1 VVVLVK
7 DRLHGALLRLFRR
20 LPSRLRLAAVHAFS
34 PSYTVGAM
42 CAIRRDDGALLLVRH
57 SYRPRWGIPGGL
69 CRSREGPADGARRE
83 VREEVGLDIELLGEP
98 AVVVDPYERRVDVVF
113 AARLRDG
120 CADAVSVSA
129 EIVESR
135 WFAPDDLPDLQHET
149 VSALGA
155 LARRRSDAVG

>member
-1 VVVLVK
+1 VK
-7 DRLHGALLRLFRR
+7 QRLHGALLRLFRR
-20 LPSRLRLAAVHAFS
+20 LPRRLRLAAVHALS

-69 CRSREGPADGARRE
+69 CRAREDVADGARRE
-83 VREEVGLDIELLGEP
+83 VHEEVGLDVELVGEP

-120 CADAVSVSA
+120 SGEAGVSA

-135 WFAPDDLPDLQHET
+135 WFLAADLPPLQHET

-155 LARRRSDAVG
+155 LARLGGQARS

>member
-1 VVVLVK
+1 VK
-7 DRLHGALLRLFRR
+7 QRLHGALLRLFRR
-20 LPSRLRLAAVHAFS
+20 LPSRLRLAAVHALS

-69 CRSREGPADGARRE
+69 CRAREDVADGARRE
-83 VREEVGLDIELLGEP
+83 VREEVGLDVELVGEP

-120 CADAVSVSA
+120 SGDAGVSA

-135 WFAPDDLPDLQHET
+135 WFLAGALPPLQHET

-155 LARRRSDAVG
+155 LGRLGGDARS

>member
-1 VVVLVK
+1 VK
-7 DRLHGALLRLFRR
+7 QRLHSALLRLFRR
-20 LPSRLRLAAVHAFS
+20 LPRRLRLAAVHTLS

-69 CRSREGPADGARRE
+69 CRAREDVADGARRE
-83 VREEVGLDIELLGEP
+83 VHEEVGLDVELVGEP

-120 CADAVSVSA
+120 SGEAGVSA

-135 WFAPDDLPDLQHET
+135 WFLAADLPPLQHET

-155 LARRRSDAVG
+155 LARLGGQARS

>member
-1 VVVLVK
+1 VK
-7 DRLHGALLRLFRR
+7 EQLHGALLRLFRR
-20 LPSRLRLAAVHAFS
+20 LPSRLRLAAVHVVS

-69 CRSREGPADGARRE
+69 CRAREEPAHGARRE
-83 VREEVGLDIELLGEP
+83 VREEVGLDVELVGEP

-120 CADAVSVSA
+120 AGAAGVSA

-135 WFAPDDLPDLQHET
+135 WFPIDALPPLQHET

-155 LARRRSDAVG
+155 LARLGGEAGA

>member
-1 VVVLVK
+1 MK
-7 DRLHGALLRLFRR
+7 QRLHGALLRLFRR
-20 LPSRLRLAAVHAFS
+20 LPSRLRLAAVHALS

-69 CRSREGPADGARRE
+69 CRAREDVADGARRE
-83 VREEVGLDIELLGEP
+83 VREEVGLDVELVGEP

-120 CADAVSVSA
+120 SGDAGVSA

-135 WFAPDDLPDLQHET
+135 WFLADALPPLQHET

-155 LARRRSDAVG
+155 LARLGGDACS

>member
-1 VVVLVK
+1 MN
-7 DRLHGALLRLFRR
+7 DRIHRALLRLFRR
-20 LPSRLRLAAVHAFS
+20 LPTRLRLAAVHALN

-42 CAIRRDDGALLLVRH
+42 CVIRRDDGSLLLVRH
-57 SYRPRWGIPGGL
+57 SYRPRWAIPGGL
-69 CRSREGPADGARRE
+69 CRPREEVADGARRE
-83 VREEVGLDIELLGEP
+83 VREEVGLDVELLGEP

-113 AARLRDG
+113 AARPSDG
-120 CADAVSVSA
+120 AVATSASA

-155 LARRRSDAVG
+155 LARLGGDTTG

>member
-1 VVVLVK
+1 VK
-7 DRLHGALLRLFRR
+7 QRLHGALLRLFRR
-20 LPSRLRLAAVHAFS
+20 LPSRLRLAAVHVLS

-57 SYRPRWGIPGGL
+57 SYRPRWGVPGGL
-69 CRSREGPADGARRE
+69 CRAREDVADGARRE
-83 VREEVGLDIELLGEP
+83 VREEVGLDVELVGEP

-120 CADAVSVSA
+120 SGEAGVSA
-129 EIVESR
+129 EVVESR
-135 WFAPDDLPDLQHET
+135 WFPADCLPPLQHET

-155 LARRRSDAVG
+155 LARLGARAGS

>member
-1 VVVLVK
+1 MNQ
-7 DRLHGALLRLFRR
+7 RLHAVLLRLFRR
-20 LPSRLRLAAVHAFS
+20 LPRRLRLAAVHALS

-69 CRSREGPADGARRE
+69 CRTREDVADGARRE
-83 VREEVGLDIELLGEP
+83 VLEEVGLDVELVGEP

-120 CADAVSVSA
+120 SGEPGVSA

-135 WFAPDDLPDLQHET
+135 WFAADTLPPLQHET

-155 LARRRSDAVG
+155 LARLGGHTGS

>member
-1 VVVLVK
+1 VK
-7 DRLHGALLRLFRR
+7 ERLHGALLRLFRR
-20 LPSRLRLAAVHAFS
+20 LPSRLRVAAVHAVS

-69 CRSREGPADGARRE
+69 CRAREAPESGARRE
-83 VREEVGLDIELLGEP
+83 VREEVGLDVELVGEP

-120 CADAVSVSA
+120 SAEAGVSP

-135 WFAPDDLPDLQHET
+135 WFALDALPPLQHET

-155 LARRRSDAVG
+155 LARLGGDAVS

>member
-1 VVVLVK
+1 VK
-7 DRLHGALLRLFRR
+7 QRLHGALLRLFRR
-20 LPSRLRLAAVHAFS
+20 LPSRLRLAAVHALS

-69 CRSREGPADGARRE
+69 CRARED
-83 VREEVGLDIELLGEP
+83 V

-120 CADAVSVSA
+120 SGDAGVSA

-135 WFAPDDLPDLQHET
+135 WFLADALPPLQHET

-155 LARRRSDAVG
+155 LGRLGGDARS